1 MYTRKNIETCF
12 VPSSKIT
19 QTKQQQR
26 ENNKPQKQQQ
36 FHLQWT
42 KKKKKTC
49 DKLFVCL
56 KKNRKQKLNENGL
69 FFDEFCKI
77 FTKVQHTVGL
87 KEIKLRLKKKP
98 TK

>member
-36 FHLQWT
+36 FHLQ
-42 KKKKKTC
+42 
-49 DKLFVCL
+49 
-56 KKNRKQKLNENGL
+56 
-69 FFDEFCKI
+69 
-77 FTKVQHTVGL
+77 
-87 KEIKLRLKKKP
+87 
-98 TK
+98 